1 MTPFVFTL
9 LQHVA
14 TGANAVPE
22 EATPSG
28 DLLTPNGGLMFWTL
42 VIFLILFAILGKL
55 VFPKITAAVEAREK
69 ALEEAIEGAKRDRE
83 EAARVLAEQLK
94 GIEAA
99 RVEAQKII
107 VEGRQTGDKLRA
119 QMVEETHQQ
128 QQAMLE
134 RARREIEMEKENAI
148 AELRREAIELAIAG
162 ASKVIEKNLDDQ
174 SNRKIVESFLSSI
187 PVTETK
193 RG

>member
-1 MTPFVFTL
+1 MMTSIFSL
-9 LQHVA
+9 LQQTV
-14 TGANAVPE
+14 TVPE
-22 EATPSG
+22 GTEAPSG
-28 DLLTPNGGLMFWTL
+28 DLLSPAGGLMFWTL
-42 VIFLILFAILGKL
+42 IIFLILFTILGKL

-83 EAARVLAEQLK
+83 EAARILAEQQK

-99 RVEAQKII
+99 RLDAQKII
-107 VEGRQTGDKLRA
+107 VEGRQMGEKLRA
-119 QMVEETHQQ
+119 TMLEETHQQ

-162 ASKVIEKNLDDQ
+162 AGKVIEKNLDDQ
-174 SNRKIVESFLSSI
+174 SNRKIVESFLASI